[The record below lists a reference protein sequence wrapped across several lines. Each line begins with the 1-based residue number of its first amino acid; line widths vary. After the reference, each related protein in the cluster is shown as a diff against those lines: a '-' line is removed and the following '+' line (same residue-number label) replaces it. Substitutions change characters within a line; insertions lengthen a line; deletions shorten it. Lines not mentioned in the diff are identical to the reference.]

1 MRVAT
6 EAEPVFEVVL
16 AHLDGHVRVKL
27 RGDLDYPATVLH
39 REALREV
46 TDLRTRVVL
55 DLAEL
60 EYIDSAGLVFLV
72 QLTHLHEGPVRLE
85 NVPALVTSLLN
96 VTGLTEF
103 FDVDGE

>member
-1 MRVAT
+1 MSVST
-6 EAEPVFEVVL
+6 EAQPFFEVVL
-16 AHLDGHVRVKL
+16 AHLDRHVRVKL
-27 RGDLDYPATVLH
+27 RGDLDYPATVFH

-46 TDLRTRVVL
+46 TGLRTGVVL

-60 EYIDSAGLVFLV
+60 EYIDSAGLLFLV
-72 QLTHLHEGPVRLE
+72 QLTHVHEGPVRLE

-96 VTGLTEF
+96 VTRLTEL